1 MKALILSTNT
11 GGGHNTAGKAVLEAL
26 RERRIETRMRDILLF
41 SGKKK
46 SKVVC
51 DTYVNITTKAPAL
64 FGLAYRAGEFI
75 STDKFKSVIY
85 YANKSAARRL
95 SAYIEKNGFDAILMP
110 HLFPAETI
118 TAIRKN

>member
-26 RERRIETRMRDILLF
+26 RERNVETRMRDILLF

-64 FGLAYRAGEFI
+64 FGLAYQAGKFI
-75 STDKFKSVIY
+75 ST
-85 YANKSAARRL
+85 NL
-95 SAYIEKNGFDAILMP
+95 SLIHI
-110 HLFPAETI
+110 
-118 TAIRKN
+118 